1 MNECMGTTGRRS
13 RILALLAVI
22 ALHWILSAGCSR
34 FYVKTLCISV
44 EGSPELKNVIS
55 ERPNPDRINI
65 AAGYF
70 TEDHKNKVKS
80 RSLRL
85 ESMIR
90 MFFYRKKLF
99 SDVTFLETVKDGDNL
114 EIRMRMTRDT
124 SGSQVGKA
132 FLFGVTLGLTGMK
145 VLQEY
150 EFHAS
155 FHPLTGEKFEKTYR
169 LAVHNIIAPQQPP
182 EDCEIVATADVKV
195 GQKINR
201 DFEDWKLIEKFL
213 TLLTADLQRE
223 GYLQ

>member
-1 MNECMGTTGRRS
+1 MGTTGRRS
-13 RILALLAVI
+13 KFLALLAVI
-22 ALHWILSAGCSR
+22 ALHWVMSAGCSR
-34 FYVKTLCISV
+34 FYVIRACISV
-44 EGSPELKNVIS
+44 EGPPDLKNVIS
-55 ERPNPDRINI
+55 ERPNPDRISI

-70 TEDHKNKVKS
+70 TEDHEKKDKS
-80 RSLRL
+80 RSLKL

-90 MFFYRKKLF
+90 LFFDRKKIF
-99 SDVTFLETVKDGDNL
+99 SDITFLETVEDGDSL
-114 EIRMRMTRDT
+114 EIRMRMTKDT
-124 SGSQVGKA
+124 SGSQVGEA
-132 FLFGVTLGLTGMK
+132 FLYGVTLGLTGMK

-169 LAVHNIIAPQQPP
+169 LTVHNVVAPQQPP
-182 EDCEIVATADVKV
+182 EDCEVVATADVKL
-195 GQKINR
+195 GQEINR